1 MPRRDR
7 KIQKREVEADP
18 VYDSKLV
25 TRLINKIMEDGK
37 KMTAERIVYDAF
49 DIIGNM
55 TDEDP
60 MIIFDNA
67 IKNVRPRLE
76 VRPRRVGGATFQV
89 PMEVDKERSIAL
101 ALRWIKESTLARREY
116 QMEERL
122 ANELLDAS
130 NYSGGAFEKRES
142 VHKMAEAN
150 RAFAHYRW

>member
-37 KMTAERIVYDAF
+37 KITAERIVYNAL
-49 DIIGNM
+49 DIIENM

-67 IKNVRPRLE
+67 IKNIRPRLE

-89 PMEVDKERSIAL
+89 PMEVDKKRSLAL
-101 ALRWIKESTLARREY
+101 ALRWLKEAANARREY

-130 NYSGGAFEKRES
+130 NYSGGAFQKREN

>member
-25 TRLINKIMEDGK
+25 TRLINKIMEEGK
-37 KMTAERIVYDAF
+37 KMTAERIVYDSF

-101 ALRWIKESTLARREY
+101 AGNTRWKKDLPMNCWTLLIIRVGLLKNVRACTRWRR
-116 QMEERL
+116 QTG
-122 ANELLDAS
+122 LLPTTAG
-130 NYSGGAFEKRES
+130 NY
-142 VHKMAEAN
+142 
-150 RAFAHYRW
+150 